1 MLDILLYIVL
11 LSNIILLLGVAF
23 SVSFPKYRIWP
34 PPSRNSWQY
43 WASWTFIIISSVG
56 VPVIGLLD
64 WESLGP
70 IHWAWFAVGGILILL
85 FAYLIYWGIQTLSL
99 HQSLGLEGK
108 LITTGP
114 YKYTRN
120 PQYVGLILFYI
131 AFILV
136 TSSYLAF
143 LTGSLLILM
152 YAVTPLSEEPWLEE
166 LFGDEY
172 LKYRKS
178 VPRFVGSRSAEKED
192 SQFEENE

>member
-1 MLDILLYIVL
+1 
-11 LSNIILLLGVAF
+11 
-23 SVSFPKYRIWP
+23 
-34 PPSRNSWQY
+34 
-43 WASWTFIIISSVG
+43 
-56 VPVIGLLD
+56 
-64 WESLGP
+64 
-70 IHWAWFAVGGILILL
+70 
-85 FAYLIYWGIQTLSL
+85 
-99 HQSLGLEGK
+99 
-108 LITTGP
+108 
-114 YKYTRN
+114 
-120 PQYVGLILFYI
+120 ILFYI

-178 VPRFVGSRSAEKED
+178 VPRFVGSRSGEKED